1 MADFSQKSTISIT
14 CPVGLTPFLKEEVI
28 DLGFNPIEIRDT
40 GLELTGN
47 LNDSIHLNFKLRTA
61 HRVHFLVDERPI
73 NNPDDLFKWL
83 KLIEW
88 ENWIPKNGYFS
99 VTSRIDH
106 PTIDNDQFA
115 NLRVKDAVVDR
126 LRFKHNTRPDSGPD
140 LNKTV
145 LFLYWD
151 KEIARI
157 FLDTSGE
164 SLSRRNYRT
173 DSVSAPMQETLA
185 AGLILSTEWKPGQHF
200 INPMTGGGTLAI
212 EAALIA
218 ANRAPA
224 SLRTNFGFM
233 HIDGYAPDYYQN
245 VREEARKATI
255 KDPGGKIIATDI
267 DQSAVRSA
275 INNAKTAGVDQ
286 MIEFEKCEFQDT
298 NVPDGDGIIIM
309 NPPYGLRLDPGEDLR
324 PLYKAMGD
332 FMKEKGAGKTGYVF
346 TGNNAL
352 GKKIGLR
359 SKSKTRF
366 FNTTVECRL
375 LEYELYKGS
384 K

>member
-1 MADFSQKSTISIT
+1 MADFTQNSTISVT
-14 CPVGLTPFLKEEVI
+14 CPIGLAPILEDEVKNFGFKPI
-28 DLGFNPIEIRDT
+28 DTRET
-40 GLELTGN
+40 GLELFGS
-47 LNDSIHLNFKLRTA
+47 LNDCIRLNYNLRTA
-61 HRVHFLVDERPI
+61 HRIHFLVDERPI
-73 NNPDDLFKWL
+73 DNPDKLFNWL
-83 KLIEW
+83 KQLEW
-88 ENWIPKNGYFS
+88 ENWIPENGYLS
-99 VTSRIDH
+99 VTSRINH
-106 PTIDNDQFA
+106 PTIDNDQYA
-115 NLRVKDAVVDR
+115 NMRVKDAVVDR
-126 LRFKHNTRPDSGPD
+126 VRFKTDTRPDSGPD

-164 SLSRRNYRT
+164 SLSRRGYRT

-185 AGLILSTEWKPGQHF
+185 AGLIASTTWNPGQHF

-218 ANRAPA
+218 ANRPPA
-224 SLRTNFGFM
+224 SLRHNFGFM
-233 HIDGYAPDYYQN
+233 HIEGYTPEFYKEM
-245 VREEARKATI
+245 REEAKRTTV

-267 DQSAVRSA
+267 DQNAVRSA
-275 INNAKTAGVDQ
+275 INNAKTAGVDHL
-286 MIEFEKCEFQDT
+286 IEFEKCEFEDT
-298 NVPDGDGIIIM
+298 DVPDGDGIIIM
-309 NPPYGLRLDPGEDLR
+309 NPPYGLRLDAGEDLR
-324 PLYKAMGD
+324 PLYSSMGD
-332 FMKEKGAGKTGYVF
+332 FMKSKGAGKTGYVF

-352 GKKIGLR
+352 SKKIGLR

-375 LEYELYKGS
+375 LEYELYEGS